1 MDMKKKSL
9 KLLLDS
15 EEKEIYSE
23 INIEKPLFPAV
34 FLRNQNDS
42 VEISDYYQEYKQI
55 LKNNNKSE
63 KKEKKEENNQNKDK
77 A

>member
-42 VEISDYYQEYKQI
+42 VEISDYYQEYKRI
-55 LKNNNKSE
+55 FKNKNKSE
-63 KKEKKEENNQNKDK
+63 KKENKEANDKK